1 MVYDLAMSTEK
12 ATAIAVRDAHR
23 PTLLTRAKADR
34 LREVVAIGNYL
45 TIACR
50 QAGVA
55 YSTYQ
60 RWRARGEKERAGD
73 ESTVPLSA
81 DESDY
86 VYLLEQIEEGL
97 AEAEANTVEIWQAAM
112 SEDWRAA
119 AEFLA
124 RRFPQRWAKQS
135 DQRGAGNGLAVAA
148 AVSIELK
155 INLGG
160 HGSKAYRY
168 PVPTE
173 DAEAV
178 DATFADINPEEDEPD
193 DLS

>member
-1 MVYDLAMSTEK
+1 MVYDLAMSAEK
-12 ATAIAVRDAHR
+12 ATALAVREAHR
-23 PTLLTRAKADR
+23 PTLITRGKADR
-34 LREVVAIGNYL
+34 LREVVAVGNYL

-50 QAGVA
+50 QTGIA

-60 RWRARGEKERAGD
+60 RWRARGEKERTGD
-73 ESTVPLSA
+73 ETTASLSS

-97 AEAEANTVEIWQAAM
+97 AEAEANTVEIWQNAM

-135 DQRGAGNGLAVAA
+135 DQRGSGNGLLVAA
-148 AVSIELK
+148 AVSVELK
-155 INLGG
+155 IDFGG

-173 DAEAV
+173 DAEVV
-178 DATFADINPEEDEPD
+178 DTSFADINPEEDELD